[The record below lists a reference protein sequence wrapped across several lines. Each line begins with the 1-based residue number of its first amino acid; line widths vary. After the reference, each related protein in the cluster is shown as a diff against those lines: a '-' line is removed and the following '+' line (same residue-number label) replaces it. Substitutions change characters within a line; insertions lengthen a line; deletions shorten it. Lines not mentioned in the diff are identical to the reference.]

1 MFSLLPLMA
10 LNNFQYFILGTFF
23 NFILFLIINYSLAN
37 TINSWIYGVLSII
50 IFSLI
55 GNFIISIIPVF
66 VTMILIYFY
75 FAVRK
80 ELSPLMK
87 YSNDILFFFAVLI
100 ILTSILSG
108 IPINPEAEQI
118 LVITIILIVTIFL
131 SVYAIKLPIEFL
143 MSFSK
148 NIDSHNNI
156 NESPKSLKILL
167 VKNILLIVPIIGIVV
182 FLILPDLIYAYFI
195 YDIYLSVIKHAQI
208 DFIDLF
214 YYSVNIHFNTP
225 MPGINQEY
233 IEQLFST
240 NIGKVIKI
248 CHLVL
253 IKLIDVIIIGT
264 LAGLFIEYIRSFKK

>member
-1 MFSLLPLMA
+1 M
-10 LNNFQYFILGTFF
+10 
-23 NFILFLIINYSLAN
+23 
-37 TINSWIYGVLSII
+37 
-50 IFSLI
+50 
-55 GNFIISIIPVF
+55 
-66 VTMILIYFY
+66 
-75 FAVRK
+75 
-80 ELSPLMK
+80 
-87 YSNDILFFFAVLI
+87 
-100 ILTSILSG
+100 
-108 IPINPEAEQI
+108 
-118 LVITIILIVTIFL
+118 
-131 SVYAIKLPIEFL
+131 
-143 MSFSK
+143 
-148 NIDSHNNI
+148 
-156 NESPKSLKILL
+156 LL
-167 VKNILLIVPIIGIVV
+167 VSNIGHEAHLGGALVGLIAPLIFAPDLIFNQVNLLGFPMPLFALLIVPIIGIVV